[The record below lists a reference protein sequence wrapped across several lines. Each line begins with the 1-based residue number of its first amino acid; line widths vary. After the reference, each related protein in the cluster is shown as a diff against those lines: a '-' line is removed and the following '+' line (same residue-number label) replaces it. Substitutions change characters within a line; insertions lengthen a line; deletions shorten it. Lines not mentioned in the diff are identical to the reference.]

1 MQRSYSEKTL
11 EKIKA
16 NRRTIGVDVSGRD
29 FQERLEGEF
38 NTSVGRLKP
47 LMGKIQKTDELIDQ
61 IVSPLYGLTDEE
73 IAIVESKK

>member
-11 EKIKA
+11 QKITA
-16 NRRTIGVDVSGRD
+16 NRHTISGNVSGRD

-61 IVSPLYGLTDEE
+61 IVYQLYGLTEE
-73 IAIVESKK
+73 DITIVESKK